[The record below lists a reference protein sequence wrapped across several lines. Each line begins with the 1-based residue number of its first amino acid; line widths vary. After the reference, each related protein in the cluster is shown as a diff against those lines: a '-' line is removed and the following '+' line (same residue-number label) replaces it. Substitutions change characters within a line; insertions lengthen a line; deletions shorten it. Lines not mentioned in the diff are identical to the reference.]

1 MENKL
6 KKTAALIGA
15 TGMVGSN
22 LLRLLV
28 NNDEYKG
35 INLLLRRDLDFEN
48 EKIKSFI
55 VDFTNE
61 ADLKIA
67 LSNCDVLFCAIGT
80 TQKKVGGDK
89 SLYKMIDYDIPL
101 RAAHICKVI
110 GCEEMVLVS
119 AIGAN
124 SKSKNFYLSL
134 KGSVEDSIA
143 KVGLKKFHVMRPSLL
158 IGKREEFRLGEKI
171 SMILI
176 NRLNFLLPT
185 KYKGIKAED
194 VAKSMIAVTNNST
207 IGKHIYEYNDM
218 MNSLK

>member
-1 MENKL
+1 MDNNL
-6 KKTAALIGA
+6 KKTAAIIGA
-15 TGMVGSN
+15 SGMVGSN
-22 LLRLLV
+22 LLSLLI

-35 INLLLRRDLDFEN
+35 INLLLRRELDFKN
-48 EKIKSFI
+48 EKVKSFI

-101 RAAHICKVI
+101 RAAQICKVT

-124 SKSKNFYLSL
+124 SSSKNFYLSL
-134 KGSVEDSIA
+134 KGSIEDSIT

-158 IGKREEFRLGEKI
+158 IGKRKEFRLGEKI
-171 SMILI
+171 SMFLI
-176 NRLNFLLPT
+176 NPLNFLLPS

-218 MNSLK
+218 MNSIN